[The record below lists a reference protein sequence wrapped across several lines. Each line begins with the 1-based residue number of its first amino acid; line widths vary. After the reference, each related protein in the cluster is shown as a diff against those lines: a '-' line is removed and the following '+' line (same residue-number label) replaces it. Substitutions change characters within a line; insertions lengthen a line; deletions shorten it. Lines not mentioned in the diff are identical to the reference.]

1 MNAYE
6 KLEDRGKQ
14 EARDLAILAAFLHF
28 LRRATPMEDAW
39 ALFDKAA
46 QFLQEKEKELAAER
60 KIYWESPEGIARRK
74 VAIERFEKMKSK
86 A

>member
-6 KLEDRGKQ
+6 KLQDRDKE
-14 EARDLAILAAFLHF
+14 EARELAILAAFLHGS
-28 LRRATPMEDAW
+28 MEDAW
-39 ALFDKAA
+39 TLFDKAA
-46 QFLQEKEKELAAER
+46 QFLQEKDKELAAER

-74 VAIERFEKMKSK
+74 QAIKCLEKMKSK